1 MGDFLRLQNRL
12 VCMFQDKLIC
22 MVMTWTQGALLEIQT
37 LILSLKT
44 NYPNTGE
51 KISQVAL

>member
-1 MGDFLRLQNRL
+1 MGDFLRLQNSL
-12 VCMFQDKLIC
+12 FSMFQDKLIC
-22 MVMTWTQGALLEIQT
+22 TVMSWTQGAVLEIQT

-44 NYPNTGE
+44 NYPDTVE